1 MNPKLRVTAF
11 AALAT
16 TLGSLSLLPVFDS
29 FSWLP
34 RPLLVVAAIAITS
47 AVLQRLR
54 APAAL
59 IPLAMTLV
67 WAGLVTVLYA
77 RAVAPLGF
85 IPGPAAL
92 RVLHAAMSSGFSDT
106 AQLSA
111 PVPVTHG
118 LSVLATGGIGLVAI
132 VVETLASGLRRP
144 AIAGLPLLAIFTVS
158 AATISA
164 GVGWLPF
171 VYAAAGYL
179 ALLLAEGR
187 DRIGRWG
194 RPVRRGRT
202 PVRGQAATNQL
213 TQVGRRVG
221 FAAISIAVL
230 VPVIIPGLHS
240 GWFGNHHTNGA
251 GGLNTDSKGATS
263 ISPIVSIGQD
273 LNEPVPSSLLTYTT
287 TGTPTYLRLLTLD
300 TFDGNDWTVS
310 SVATPDDAKIDKGIP
325 RPAGLAIQPSGSAQS
340 NVTITGL
347 KQSYLPVPATAT
359 QVQAHGDWRYNAVN
373 PAIYGRHSSTPHL
386 DYKVT
391 SDVYQPTPAFLNTL
405 PPATPDAALL
415 PDLRTPTNLPS
426 VIRVTADQIVAGA
439 TTPYEKALALQ
450 AWFQAGT
457 YDTTIGTGT
466 TDNALVTF
474 INDRRGFCEQF
485 AATMALMAR
494 LEGIPAR
501 VDVGFTPGA
510 KVGSTSEYLITTA
523 DAHAWPELY
532 FPGAGWLRFEPT
544 PRTDGQ
550 ATAPS
555 YADTVAAPK
564 PTSTAAA
571 VPNLPPDPHQVPIGP
586 SGTSTVKSKGNSSW
600 MTAWLHVIPIGWVVV
615 LIVIVLG
622 IVIAPAVRW
631 VTRRRRWTA
640 ADTEA
645 ARAHAAWDELG
656 DDMRDLRLD
665 WRGDHDTPRR
675 AAATLVATRRLAYD
689 VPAQQALARLT
700 RAEELA
706 RYAAKP
712 DELRWVDQD
721 PRADEAA
728 VRKALFESVS
738 RTRRLRA
745 HLAPSSTSRLPVN
758 AAARLSDASGVA
770 KLWIAGRLFRR
781 SDS

>member
-1 MNPKLRVTAF
+1 MNPKLRVTVF

-34 RPLLVVAAIAITS
+34 RPLLVVAAIAIT
-47 AVLQRLR
+47 AAMLQRLR

-67 WAGLVTVLYA
+67 WAGLVTLLYA

-118 LSVLATGGIGLVAI
+118 LSLLATGGIGLVAI

-158 AATISA
+158 AATISH

-202 PVRGQAATNQL
+202 AVRGQTVTTQL

-251 GGLNTDSKGATS
+251 GGLNTDAKGSTS

-310 SVATPDDAKIDKGIP
+310 SVATPADTKIDKGIP
-325 RPAGLAIQPSGSAQS
+325 RQAGLAIQPSGSSQTD
-340 NVTITGL
+340 VTITGL
-347 KQSYLPVPATAT
+347 RQSYLPVPATAT
-359 QVQAHGDWRYNAVN
+359 TVQAHGDWRYNAVN
-373 PAIYGRHSSTPHL
+373 PAIYGRHSATPHL

-426 VIRVTADQIVAGA
+426 VIRVTADQIVSGA

-457 YDTTIGTGT
+457 YDTTIDTGT
-466 TDNALVTF
+466 TNNALVTF
-474 INDRRGFCEQF
+474 VNDRRGFCEQF

-501 VDVGFTPGA
+501 VDVGFTPGT
-510 KVGSTSEYLITTA
+510 KVGSTSSYLITTA

-564 PTSTAAA
+564 PTSTAPAA
-571 VPNLPPDPHQVPIGP
+571 AGTPADPHNVPITPAGGTTVKAHAKGEWDTRWLRDVPIG
-586 SGTSTVKSKGNSSW
+586 W
-600 MTAWLHVIPIGWVVV
+600 
-615 LIVIVLG
+615 LIVLLLVLLG
-622 IVIAPAVRW
+622 IVIAPVARW

-706 RYAAKP
+706 RYAARP

-745 HLAPSSTSRLPVN
+745 HLAPSSTSRFAVN
-758 AAARLSDASGVA
+758 AAARLSDSSGVA
-770 KLWIAGRLFRR
+770 KQWIGRRLFRR